1 MTPEQFTEFQ
11 QLKKTVKEQQEFI
24 DNLSRFERIPL
35 PVAQALSRKLGIR
48 DVPRISVSSKGATS
62 EDVSID
68 EAGSATHTVLGDPV
82 AFITLTDLQ
91 GNTYNV
97 PYF

>member
-1 MTPEQFTEFQ
+1 MTPEQFREFQ

-48 DVPRISVSSKGATS
+48 DVPRISTSSKDADS
-62 EDVSID
+62 EDVPVN
-68 EAGSATHTVLGDPV
+68 EAGSGTYNVLGDPLGFV
-82 AFITLTDLQ
+82 TLTDLQ
-91 GNTYNV
+91 GNIYEV